1 MIQLFR
7 LKKFLIAAEDV
18 KNNKSDCIVMDAL
31 PAKELVKSN
40 PELKILDGILFK
52 DSYGMAVKKG
62 NTDLLEKINTILQKL
77 MDDGKI
83 EEYVINHSE

>member
-1 MIQLFR
+1 MDQIPAEQLVN
-7 LKKFLIAAEDV
+7 E
-18 KNNKSDCIVMDAL
+18 NS
-31 PAKELVKSN
+31 
-40 PELKILDGILFK
+40 ELKILDGILFK

>member
-1 MIQLFR
+1 
-7 LKKFLIAAEDV
+7 
-18 KNNKSDCIVMDAL
+18 
-31 PAKELVKSN
+31 
-40 PELKILDGILFK
+40 
-52 DSYGMAVKKG
+52 MAVKKG